1 VGEFFLVVGVLV
13 LTAFVFVVW
22 LCMRVAGLIIH
33 AIFGTKRTNSTTNST
48 LNTATC
54 SNPRCRAPNAHHARF
69 CSRCGSP
76 AGAGRM
82 RYVA

>member
-1 VGEFFLVVGVLV
+1 MGEFFLVLGVLL
-13 LTAFVFVVW
+13 LTAFVFVIW
-22 LCMRVAGLIIH
+22 LCMRVAGFIIH
-33 AIFGTKRTNSTTNST
+33 AIFGTRRGNADAKTGSE
-48 LNTATC
+48 TALC
-54 SNPRCRAPNAHHARF
+54 SNPRCRAPSASHARF

>member
-1 VGEFFLVVGVLV
+1 MGEFFLVVGVLF
-13 LTAFVFVVW
+13 LTAIIFIVW
-22 LCMRVAGLIIH
+22 LCVRVAGLIIR
-33 AIFGTKRTNSTTNST
+33 AIVGPRRTQGSAGMAVND
-48 LNTATC
+48 AIC
-54 SNPRCRAPNAHHARF
+54 ANPRCRARNAHHARF